1 MVQWKMT
8 KRNSS
13 SSVLNFPLNHDGGR
27 ISENKREGLNWNTI
41 FFTKLGFFIFGWRRF
56 KQYYFILHTTSSRNK
71 KGRENHGSM
80 VHITIDSSMNQIEK
94 LPNKKTVSLHCR
106 FVPQRHHFQK
116 LPLQWVPFFRQF
128 LEFSEGL
135 GQLLR
140 DCEAHHLCYWQG
152 LVSLGGGGGHLI

>member
-1 MVQWKMT
+1 
-8 KRNSS
+8 
-13 SSVLNFPLNHDGGR
+13 
-27 ISENKREGLNWNTI
+27 
-41 FFTKLGFFIFGWRRF
+41 
-56 KQYYFILHTTSSRNK
+56 
-71 KGRENHGSM
+71 M

-152 LVSLGGGGGHLI
+152 LVSLGGGRSPYIDSHVFVCHWEVGRRRHGFFLILRRSWDEVLRKTLTMKKRVKLINEPIKNRCWKKNPTTSKAGFC